1 MKKIHCRFEIH
12 EFVSL
17 SDGQQKI
24 NMNLLI
30 TEHHITVIAFD
41 GLDFSMSRID
51 MPFQMIGFHK
61 RGTTF

>member
-1 MKKIHCRFEIH
+1 MNSKNILFSALACHNCK
-12 EFVSL
+12 L
-17 SDGQQKI
+17 
-24 NMNLLI
+24 NLLV

-61 RGTTF
+61 RSTTF